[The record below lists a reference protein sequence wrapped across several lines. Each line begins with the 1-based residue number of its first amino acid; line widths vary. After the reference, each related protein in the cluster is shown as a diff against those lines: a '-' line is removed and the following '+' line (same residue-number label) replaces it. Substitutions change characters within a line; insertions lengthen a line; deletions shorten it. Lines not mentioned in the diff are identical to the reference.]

1 MPKNIEALFQI
12 SLNDLIF
19 ERLETSVSNP
29 VCLEYGTSGKKD
41 TRAPQM
47 KKPIAQ
53 LFLKAFSSFR
63 KHISLRRITLH
74 FLKRAE
80 LTAKRMYCYSEPGI
94 R

>member
-53 LFLKAFSSFR
+53 LFFESILFFSKAYF
-63 KHISLRRITLH
+63 ITTNNPTL
-74 FLKRAE
+74 FEK
-80 LTAKRMYCYSEPGI
+80 SGI
-94 R
+94 DC